1 MMTLIGGDADPMAT
15 TTRRDETIFDSVSFY
30 ASCFLRLALAL
41 QHMGGGTRTRPY
53 IGVCLPVFVE

>member
-1 MMTLIGGDADPMAT
+1 MTTIGGDADPMAT
-15 TTRRDETIFDSVSFY
+15 TTRRDETRLDSISAY

-53 IGVCLPVFVE
+53 IGVCLPVFVA